1 MTQEQLA
8 EKANMDV
15 SMLARIE
22 RGSRGDI
29 RISTLERI
37 VKGLD
42 VSLQEFFTFGDD
54 QDEVMTLAA
63 SVTLIKDPEM
73 IRALQKIVDAALG
86 KTMKRWL
93 IGLSGSIVY
102 NNLLSTVSVEV
113 FRKKSIIWIY
123 AHYWL
128 NCAKQIVAVN
138 RRQAIWAICPA
149 SNASKISCSPSP
161 WPVWVKQ
168 TRNIL
173 TSP

>member
-1 MTQEQLA
+1 MSLQEKIANRIHDLRLSKSMTQEQLA

-86 KTMKRWL
+86 KTMKR
-93 IGLSGSIVY
+93 
-102 NNLLSTVSVEV
+102 
-113 FRKKSIIWIY
+113 
-123 AHYWL
+123 
-128 NCAKQIVAVN
+128 
-138 RRQAIWAICPA
+138 
-149 SNASKISCSPSP
+149 
-161 WPVWVKQ
+161 
-168 TRNIL
+168 
-173 TSP
+173 

>member
-1 MTQEQLA
+1 MSLQEKIAHRIHNLRLSKSMTQEQLA

-54 QDEVMTLAA
+54 QDEVMTLTA

-73 IRALQKIVDAALG
+73 IQALQKIVDAALG
-86 KTMKRWL
+86 KTMKR
-93 IGLSGSIVY
+93 
-102 NNLLSTVSVEV
+102 
-113 FRKKSIIWIY
+113 
-123 AHYWL
+123 
-128 NCAKQIVAVN
+128 
-138 RRQAIWAICPA
+138 
-149 SNASKISCSPSP
+149 
-161 WPVWVKQ
+161 
-168 TRNIL
+168 
-173 TSP
+173 

>member
-1 MTQEQLA
+1 MSLQEKIAHRIHNLRLSKSMTQEQLA
-8 EKANMDV
+8 EKANMNV

-54 QDEVMTLAA
+54 QDEVMMLAA

-86 KTMKRWL
+86 KNMKR
-93 IGLSGSIVY
+93 
-102 NNLLSTVSVEV
+102 
-113 FRKKSIIWIY
+113 
-123 AHYWL
+123 
-128 NCAKQIVAVN
+128 
-138 RRQAIWAICPA
+138 
-149 SNASKISCSPSP
+149 
-161 WPVWVKQ
+161 
-168 TRNIL
+168 
-173 TSP
+173 

>member
-1 MTQEQLA
+1 MSLQEKIAHRIHDLRLSKSMTQEQLA

-54 QDEVMTLAA
+54 QDEVMTLAT

-86 KTMKRWL
+86 KTMKR
-93 IGLSGSIVY
+93 
-102 NNLLSTVSVEV
+102 
-113 FRKKSIIWIY
+113 
-123 AHYWL
+123 
-128 NCAKQIVAVN
+128 
-138 RRQAIWAICPA
+138 
-149 SNASKISCSPSP
+149 
-161 WPVWVKQ
+161 
-168 TRNIL
+168 
-173 TSP
+173 

>member
-1 MTQEQLA
+1 MSLQEKIAHRIHDLRLSKSMTQEQLA

-42 VSLQEFFTFGDD
+42 VSLQEFFTFDDD
-54 QDEVMTLAA
+54 QDEVMMLAA

-86 KTMKRWL
+86 KNMKR
-93 IGLSGSIVY
+93 
-102 NNLLSTVSVEV
+102 
-113 FRKKSIIWIY
+113 
-123 AHYWL
+123 
-128 NCAKQIVAVN
+128 
-138 RRQAIWAICPA
+138 
-149 SNASKISCSPSP
+149 
-161 WPVWVKQ
+161 
-168 TRNIL
+168 
-173 TSP
+173 